1 MCIRDST
8 DIGPV
13 FLGGEQEVFLGR
25 DYGQS
30 HSYSETLSARI
41 DAEVHALIEHGRSQA
56 EDVLTGNWDKL
67 ENLVNVLLDREKIN
81 GDEFKILME
90 GGTLE
95 PVSQPEEAQQPG
107 NDKPDE
113 TASAPAGE
121 GEEA

>member
-1 MCIRDST
+1 M
-8 DIGPV
+8 
-13 FLGGEQEVFLGR
+13 
-25 DYGQS
+25 
-30 HSYSETLSARI
+30 
-41 DAEVHALIEHGRSQA
+41 
-56 EDVLTGNWDKL
+56 LTGNWDKL